1 MECPSIEKKTSLTE
15 STRLLESAFLP
26 LEVPQ
31 AHKGMTDDD
40 QRVMGM
46 SDQVAVEAE
55 HPETV
60 TFTRIHE
67 SDIELHC
74 YMLSQSTSNKQ
85 GVLPVES
92 WSHLENLYTF
102 LVYLYLNIMPKAP

>member
-1 MECPSIEKKTSLTE
+1 
-15 STRLLESAFLP
+15 
-26 LEVPQ
+26 
-31 AHKGMTDDD
+31 MTDDD
-40 QRVMGM
+40 QR
-46 SDQVAVEAE
+46 VAVEAE

-74 YMLSQSTSNKQ
+74 YLLSQLTSNKQ

-92 WSHLENLYTF
+92 WRF
-102 LVYLYLNIMPKAP
+102 RRIVI

>member
-1 MECPSIEKKTSLTE
+1 MAVDWWNAQALKKNFIDRMSCRSYTFAGVSI
-15 STRLLESAFLP
+15 SAFGSAP
-26 LEVPQ
+26 
-31 AHKGMTDDD
+31 HKRMTDDD

-74 YMLSQSTSNKQ
+74 YLLSQ
-85 GVLPVES
+85 
-92 WSHLENLYTF
+92 
-102 LVYLYLNIMPKAP
+102 

>member
-1 MECPSIEKKTSLTE
+1 
-15 STRLLESAFLP
+15 
-26 LEVPQ
+26 
-31 AHKGMTDDD
+31 MTDDD

-74 YMLSQSTSNKQ
+74 YLLSQ
-85 GVLPVES
+85 
-92 WSHLENLYTF
+92 
-102 LVYLYLNIMPKAP
+102 